1 MPTCYPHFRVTI
13 LFDLVLNRRHPPAVL
28 RIVQST
34 IQQSYYRN
42 GQLREAVSVR
52 RNLRQGVS
60 HTWHKNGRRATE
72 EHYANGLLHGLCR
85 QWSEAGRLLGKYRMV
100 HGTGIQLSWHDN
112 GKPQIEVSTVQGAFC
127 GRSRIWLSD
136 GALLSERYYLHGNAV
151 SGDEYHAA
159 AAADRSLPKFRGKPG
174 KPLPRNLATQKR
186 IHRLF
191 VQSLF
196 AKPHSAEAR
205 KWLTQQAGDKTK
217 RKLGRF
223 KSEQAAAKYV
233 EMLYAAGAREVIAP
247 DLYRNKAGDQ
257 FADCL
262 LVKLPKSAA
271 TRKAI
276 RKVCGQLRT
285 RRLGAMEP
293 EKDMGET
300 HLYLML
306 A

>member
-1 MPTCYPHFRVTI
+1 M
-13 LFDLVLNRRHPPAVL
+13 LNGRTRQRDDTVL
-28 RIVQST
+28 RIVQSA

-42 GQLREAVSVR
+42 GQLREAISVR
-52 RNLRQGVS
+52 KNLRHGVS
-60 HTWHKNGRRATE
+60 HTWHRNGRRATE

-100 HGTGIQLSWHDN
+100 HGTGIQRAWHDN
-112 GKPQIEVSTVQGAFC
+112 GKLQIEAATVQGAFC

-159 AAADRSLPKFRGKPG
+159 AAVDRSLPKFQGKPG
-174 KPLPRNLATQKR
+174 NPLPRNLATQKR

-191 VQSLF
+191 VRSLL
-196 AKPHSAEAR
+196 AKPNRADAR
-205 KWLTQQAGDKTK
+205 QWLMKQAADKTK
-217 RKLGRF
+217 RMLGRF
-223 KSEQAAAKYV
+223 KSEQAAVKFV

-247 DLYRNKAGDQ
+247 DLYRNKARDQ

-262 LVKLPKSAA
+262 LVELPKSAA

-293 EKDMGET
+293 DKDMGET